1 MSIAGF
7 FLKACLVVLAIICSP
22 VLFVLAIV
30 FVALVIAAIAVAI
43 GGGAALYQMLPSV
56 DWSPL
61 ISTSPDDDYRRE
73 HCRSCLGRYSF
84 SRHYFRDSPANLQ
97 LVSYVIRL
105 KWSLLI
111 IWILAVRYFCHQP
124 LLPGMAYPFLW
135 VG

>member
-61 ISTSPDDDYRRE
+61 ISTSPMMTIAG
-73 HCRSCLGRYSF
+73 SIAGVVLAGI
-84 SRHYFRDSPANLQ
+84 PLAA
-97 LVSYVIRL
+97 
-105 KWSLLI
+105 I
-111 IWILAVRYFCHQP
+111 IS
-124 LLPGMAYPFLW
+124 
-135 VG
+135 

>member
-61 ISTSPDDDYRRE
+61 ISTSPMMTIAGSIAGVVLAGIPLAAIIFVILRQI
-73 HCRSCLGRYSF
+73 F
-84 SRHYFRDSPANLQ
+84 NWSPM
-97 LVSYVIRL
+97 SSGL

-111 IWILAVRYFCHQP
+111 IWILAVVIFVINLSYLGWP
-124 LLPGMAYPFLW
+124 YPFLW